1 MNGVFGDREDSLQH
15 GPCDRPGE
23 LDRRIHSPVDFTQEL
38 HSSCESHLEAE
49 MSGHYPESLLA
60 GSCLFI
66 TQNHYWQEIVCSL
79 SRIIISRKPTV
90 FGIECGNVTN
100 VLNVGGFNA
109 HQLAFVLLSINIV

>member
-1 MNGVFGDREDSLQH
+1 MSTPWV
-15 GPCDRPGE
+15 
-23 LDRRIHSPVDFTQEL
+23 HSPVDSTQEL